1 MRRARTASP
10 PGCFV
15 PAVFG
20 ASAVFGAYLRLE
32 LLNARLGL
40 LDGLR
45 VVGTA
50 EATVAGDDDKAD
62 RRGRAGLEERDVK
75 ALGREALQQTAEDVG
90 KMMAE
95 IAVDKASA
103 EVTKPVVERR
113 KFRDRD
119 GGV

>member
-1 MRRARTASP
+1 MGKTKNQLVVGLDKVNSTAEQ
-10 PGCFV
+10 V
-15 PAVFG
+15 AVM
-20 ASAVFGAYLRLE
+20 RLE
-32 LLNARLGL
+32 L
-40 LDGLR
+40 
-45 VVGTA
+45 A
-50 EATVAGDDDKAD
+50 ELQPV
-62 RRGRAGLEERDVK
+62 
-75 ALGREALQQTAEDVG
+75 LQQTAEDVG